1 MSGDSKSR
9 AYIRL
14 AQEEQ
19 QQYAQVLLA
28 ENERLR
34 TALARL
40 ENDHRHADERSRV
53 AATALESL
61 RAEMAQVGEQNQQ
74 FVDRYQ
80 QIEIHSSNLAN
91 LYVASY
97 QLHTSIDRETV
108 LRVIQEIV
116 INLVGSEQMAVFEV
130 AENGAFSLTDS
141 FGVDSARLRRF
152 TLGDGPIARRVR
164 GGEIYVNPGAAA
176 GQDQITACIPLSMG
190 ASVFGAI
197 LIFRLLDHKT
207 SLQPVDH
214 EIFDLLAVHAATAL
228 YCATMREKLAGAI
241 A

>member
-1 MSGDSKSR
+1 MSGHKKTGS
-9 AYIRL
+9 YIRL
-14 AQEEQ
+14 AQEQ
-19 QQYAQVLLA
+19 QNQYTEALLA
-28 ENERLR
+28 ENARLR
-34 TALARL
+34 SAVARL
-40 ENDHRHADERSRV
+40 ESDRRHSDEQSRV
-53 AATALESL
+53 TASELEAL
-61 RAEMAQVGEQNQQ
+61 RAEMAEAGEQNQHYL
-74 FVDRYQ
+74 DRYR

-116 INLVGSEQMAVFEV
+116 VNLVGSEQMAVFEV
-130 AENGAFSLTDS
+130 AENGAFTLTDS

-164 GGEIYVNPGAAA
+164 GGEIYVNPSAGA
-176 GQDQITACIPLSMG
+176 GQDQITACIPLSLG

-207 SLQPVDH
+207 VLQPVDH

-228 YCATMREKLAGAI
+228 YCATMRERHAGAT